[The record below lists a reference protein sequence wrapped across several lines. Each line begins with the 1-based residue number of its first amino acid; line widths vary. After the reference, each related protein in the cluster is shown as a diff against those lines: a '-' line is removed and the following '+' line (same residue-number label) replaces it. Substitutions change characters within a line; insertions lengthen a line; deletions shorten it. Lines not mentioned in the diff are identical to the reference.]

1 MKLKISN
8 FVKKENNMK
17 KLRNSALFVL
27 LLSIAI
33 GFSSCLVGLRH
44 DNGYRRGYYK
54 NHHDYNTRVYK
65 PYQENHRTYK
75 SKPLQEVRKYDND
88 DDKRYDSKHNDSKRN
103 DSKKNKWNSKK

>member
-1 MKLKISN
+1 
-8 FVKKENNMK
+8 MK

>member
-1 MKLKISN
+1 
-8 FVKKENNMK
+8 MK

-44 DNGYRRGYYK
+44 DNGHHRGHYK
-54 NHHDYNTRVYK
+54 NHRNYNTRVYV
-65 PYQENHRTYK
+65 PYEGNHRTYK
-75 SKPLQEVRKYDND
+75 SKPLKEVHKY